1 MSYTSYLKGKAQA
14 NQDLRNKYV
23 ATKTCPEALKNR
35 DELQFVVADLQ
46 KKAINSD
53 YWRGYADAHT
63 QRLGDVRAYYNFGDC
78 DNYFNRYKVDKLG
91 KIVDKKNTKAQDLI
105 NAETKK
111 QNRLVLFVG
120 LAVMLVGTLIIL
132 KRK

>member
-1 MSYTSYLKGKAQA
+1 MSYSSYLKGKAQA
-14 NQDLRNKYV
+14 NQDLRNKYL
-23 ATKTCPEALKNR
+23 ATKSCPDALKNR
-35 DELQFVVADLQ
+35 DELQFVVSDLT

-53 YWRGYADAHT
+53 YWRGYSDVFAK
-63 QRLGDVRAYYNFGDC
+63 RLGDVRAYYNFGDC

-91 KIVDKKNTKAQDLI
+91 KIVDKKNTKAQELI
-105 NAETKK
+105 NAQTKK

-120 LAVMLVGTLIIL
+120 FAVMLVGTIIIL